1 MKLLQVAIMLTQ
13 LSPHKL
19 EPFPDPSR
27 ALDDPNGLLAV
38 GGDLRPERILM
49 AYQKGIFPWFNPE
62 DPVLWWSPNPRTV
75 FYPDKV
81 HASRSLRKI
90 IRKGDYRVTFDQCFS
105 DVIRAC
111 SQPRSY
117 ADGTWISDDIISAYS
132 EMHRLG
138 FAHSVEVWLG
148 NELVGG
154 LYGMAL
160 GKIFFGE
167 SMFSR
172 TDNAS
177 KIGFVTLAKHLSD
190 WGFVLIDAQVA
201 NPHLFSL
208 GAIEIPRAD
217 FQQILIDFVQI
228 PSHWNYTSLGQT
240 R

>member
-1 MKLLQVAIMLTQ
+1 MLTK

-19 EPFPDPSR
+19 EPFPDPSL
-27 ALDDPNGLLAV
+27 ALEEPNGLLAV

-62 DPVLWWSPNPRTV
+62 DPILWWSPNPRTI

-81 HASRSLRKI
+81 HVSRSLQKI
-90 IRKGDYRVTFDQCFS
+90 IRRDIYRVTFDQCFS
-105 DVIRAC
+105 DVIAAC
-111 SQPRSY
+111 SQPRVY

-138 FAHSVEVWLG
+138 YAHSVEVWQDDQ
-148 NELVGG
+148 LVGG

-160 GKIFFGE
+160 GKVFFGE

-172 TDNAS
+172 ADNAS
-177 KIGFVTLAKHLSD
+177 KVGFVTLAKHLSD
-190 WGFVLIDAQVA
+190 WGFVLMDAQVP
-201 NPHLFSL
+201 NLHLFSL
-208 GAIEIPRAD
+208 GAVEIPRAE
-217 FQQILIDFVQI
+217 FQQILIDFARI
-228 PSHWNYTSLGQT
+228 PSHWNHTSLGQA

>member
-19 EPFPDPSR
+19 EPFPDPSQ

-49 AYQKGIFPWFNPE
+49 AYQNGIFPWFNPE

-81 HASRSLRKI
+81 HASRSLQKI
-90 IRKGDYRVTFDQCFS
+90 IRKGIYQVTFDQCFS

-138 FAHSVEVWLG
+138 FAHSVEVWQDK
-148 NELVGG
+148 ELVGG

-172 TDNAS
+172 ADNAS
-177 KIGFVTLAKHLSD
+177 KVGFVTLAKHLSD
-190 WGFVLIDAQVA
+190 WGFVLMDAQVA

-208 GAIEIPRAD
+208 GAVEIPRAD
-217 FQQILIDFVQI
+217 FQQILIDFAQI
-228 PSHWNYTSLGQT
+228 PSHWKHTSLGPA